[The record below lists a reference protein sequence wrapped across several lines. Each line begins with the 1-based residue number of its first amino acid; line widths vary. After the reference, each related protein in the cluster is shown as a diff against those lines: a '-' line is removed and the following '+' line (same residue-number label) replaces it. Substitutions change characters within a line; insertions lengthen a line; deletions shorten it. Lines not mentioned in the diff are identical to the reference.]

1 MNQESVLQTLEARRQ
16 KRVDEKALIQ
26 ARIENLSKKVSI
38 LEDHINHLTTILNDR
53 KPIPSE
59 K

>member
-38 LEDHINHLTTILNDR
+38 LEDHINHLTNILNDR

>member
-26 ARIENLSKKVSI
+26 ARIENLKKKVSI
-38 LEDHINHLTTILNDR
+38 LEDHINHLTTILNDQR
-53 KPIPSE
+53 PIPSE

>member
-16 KRVDEKALIQ
+16 KRVDEKSLLQ
-26 ARIENLSKKVSI
+26 TRIANLKNKVSI
-38 LEDHINHLTTILNDR
+38 LEDHINHLTNILNDKR
-53 KPIPSE
+53 PVQSE

>member
-16 KRVDEKALIQ
+16 KRVDEKSLLQ
-26 ARIENLSKKVSI
+26 TRIANLKNKVSI
-38 LEDHINHLTTILNDR
+38 LEDHINQLTNILNDKR
-53 KPIPSE
+53 PVQSE